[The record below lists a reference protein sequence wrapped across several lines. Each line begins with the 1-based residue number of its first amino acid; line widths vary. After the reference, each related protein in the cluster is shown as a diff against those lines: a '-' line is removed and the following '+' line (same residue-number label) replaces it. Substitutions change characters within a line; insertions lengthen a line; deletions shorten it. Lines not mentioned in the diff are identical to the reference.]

1 MADSATAKKLTRL
14 GASFARRY
22 GLAFAS
28 VAGALLLDLLFYHFH
43 LPHPFAAFAL
53 SAIAITFWY
62 GGTKPGIVAVLLSSL
77 IRGFIFESE
86 TSSLSRVLY
95 ELVFLTFAIIMIWVR
110 RRKEALEVAI
120 TDRTAEFTAANEDLH
135 KRKEQLDALFELSP
149 DAVILTDDDFHILR
163 VNKEFTR
170 MFGYT
175 AEEVVGQWIP
185 DLIVPEELRAQ
196 GLKNRDRLI
205 SGNRVELETI
215 RQRKGGVRFDV
226 SVVGK
231 GISLGFEQVGVYLIY
246 RDISERKKAERKL
259 ERSEANLLESQRLVH
274 MCSWAYDPSSG
285 MVTFSPELKRIY
297 DIEVDQDIWAA
308 DFFLDRVHPE
318 DRPAVEEIFR
328 RVQLDKTDCDA
339 SYRIVLPDG
348 SIKHIFSVGHP
359 VLNQSGELVEFV
371 GTSMDVTEQWNIR
384 TELEK
389 AFEEIKKR
397 TDAAR
402 RSERE
407 LRDVVNT
414 VPAYVWSTS
423 PEGHVDFVNDRW
435 LQFTGLTLDE
445 AFGWKW
451 EAVIHPD
458 DLTRVIADW
467 HTALKNGRAMET
479 EARVRR
485 ADGEY
490 CWWFVRNV
498 PLRDETGKLVKWYG
512 TAIDIEDRK
521 RAEDSLRKSEERW
534 RSVFENSAIGVAL
547 TDLNGRFL
555 ATNHVYQ
562 TIVGYTEEELRAV
575 SFLDLTHEDYRQA
588 NSALIIEL
596 LEGKRQQFQIEKK
609 YLRKDGG
616 LIWVSNN
623 VSLVPGTERV
633 PRFIMA
639 LSEDITQ
646 RKRAEEA
653 LRRSE
658 AYLAEGQRLAK
669 TGSWAVDPKTEKCI
683 YWSEEMRQIF
693 GLDPQRSNLPDREE
707 FLRLVHPDDRDRF
720 NERVDKA
727 LRTKADLV
735 HDYRIALPDGTVK
748 HIHGI
753 GHLVLDGTGNIIECV
768 GTDMDV
774 TERKRAEDQ
783 LRRSEA
789 GLLEA
794 QRISQTGSWKH
805 DVLSGTV
812 IVSPEVFRIFGVKP
826 DEDTSTT
833 EFWLSRNHPDDQ
845 KRIRELFE
853 RAEIEKTDY
862 EADYRIVLPD
872 GAIKHLHAAGHPILN
887 GSGEL
892 VEFIGTVMDI
902 TERKQ
907 REEALRRSEGYLAE
921 AQKLTHTG
929 SWAVRVPQME
939 NAQGE
944 AGQGLAVLPRFGWN
958 ASYWS
963 NEMYR
968 IFGLDPGPTP
978 PSYMEV
984 VRRMHP
990 EDAHHNTPVVEQ
1002 AIRDRTD
1009 FEIDYRL
1016 LLPNGAAKYIHVVGH
1031 PVVNA
1036 SGDVVELVGT
1046 SMDVTEQHEARAA
1059 LQTAFEQ
1066 LKAEETE
1073 LRRMID
1079 AIASYIYV
1087 LRPDGTA
1094 LYANQTVLD
1103 YTGLT
1108 LEDVQREDQ
1117 RARVFHPEDLERLRG
1132 ERHGALAR
1140 GMPFELEQR
1149 ALGKDGNYRWFL
1161 VRYNPLRDDQGH
1173 IIRWY
1178 ATGTDIEDRKRAEQR
1193 MRDENLALREQ
1204 IDQAFMF
1211 EDIVGSSPALQTV
1224 LSSIVR
1230 VAPTDSTVLI
1240 TGETGTGKELI
1251 ARAIHKHSQ
1260 RSGQA
1265 FISVNCA
1272 SIPSSLIASE
1282 LFGHEKGAFT
1292 GAVQRHQGRF
1302 EVAHSGTIFL
1312 DEVGDL
1318 PAEAQIALLRVLQ
1331 ERQFERVGGNRV
1343 LTTDVR
1349 VISATNR
1356 DLTAAIAAGTFRS
1369 DLFYRLNVFPIEVP
1383 PLRKRKE
1390 DIPMLV
1396 EYFVKRYAEKAGKR
1410 ICKIDNKTLELC
1422 QSYPWPGNIREL
1434 QNIVER
1440 SVILCSGDTF
1450 WIEKAW
1456 LARVPPTR
1464 QELAGPLPD
1473 TLQNQ
1478 ERKIIETALAECKG
1492 KVAGPE
1498 GAAAKLGIPRST
1510 LDSKIKQLKINKHK
1524 FIVER

>member
-1 MADSATAKKLTRL
+1 MAHSATARKLTRQS
-14 GASFARRY
+14 ASFVRRY

-28 VAGALLLDLLFYHFH
+28 VAGALLLDLLFRHFN

-62 GGTKPGIVAVLLSSL
+62 GGTKPGIVAVLLASL
-77 IRGFIFESE
+77 IRGFIFEGK
-86 TSSLSRVLY
+86 TNSLSRVLY
-95 ELVFLTFAIIMIWVR
+95 ELVFLTFAMLMIWVR

-120 TDRTAEFTAANEDLH
+120 LDRTAELTAANEELL
-135 KRKEQLDALFELSP
+135 RQKEQLDGLFELSP
-149 DAVILTDDDFHILR
+149 DAVILTDDDFHVLR

-170 MFGYT
+170 IFGYT
-175 AEEVVGQWIP
+175 AEEVAGQWLP
-185 DLIVPEELRAQ
+185 KLIVPEELHAEA
-196 GLKNRDRLI
+196 LKNRDQLI

-215 RQRKGGVRFDV
+215 RQRKDGVRFDV
-226 SVVGK
+226 SVVAR
-231 GISLGFEQVGVYLIY
+231 GISLGFERVGVCLIY
-246 RDISERKKAERKL
+246 RDIAERKKAERKL

-274 MCSWAYDPSSG
+274 MCSWVYDPLSG
-285 MVTFSPELKRIY
+285 MVTFSPEVKRIY
-297 DIEVDQDIWAA
+297 AIESDQDIWAA

-318 DRPAVEEIFR
+318 DRPVVEEILGR
-328 RVQLDKTDCDA
+328 AQLDKTDYDA

-371 GTSMDVTEQWNIR
+371 GTSMDVTEHWKAR

-389 AFEEIKKR
+389 AFEEIKQR
-397 TDAAR
+397 TEAAR

-414 VPAYVWSTS
+414 VPAHVWSTS
-423 PEGHVDFVNDRW
+423 PEGQVDFVNDRW
-435 LQFTGLTLDE
+435 LQFTGLALDE
-445 AFGWKW
+445 AFGSKW
-451 EAVIHPD
+451 EAVLHPD
-458 DLTRVIADW
+458 DRTRVLSDW
-467 HTALKNGRAMET
+467 HTALKNGRAMES

-490 CWWFVRNV
+490 CWWFIRNV
-498 PLRDETGKLVKWYG
+498 PLRDEAGKLIRWYG

-521 RAEDSLRKSEERW
+521 QAEQALRKSEERW

-562 TIVGYTEEELRAV
+562 TIVGYTEEELRALY
-575 SFLDLTHEDYRQA
+575 FLDVTHEDYREA
-588 NSALIIEL
+588 NWALITEL

-609 YLRKDGG
+609 YLRKDGTS
-616 LIWVSNN
+616 IWVSNN

-639 LSEDITQ
+639 LSEDIT
-646 RKRAEEA
+646 
-653 LRRSE
+653 
-658 AYLAEGQRLAK
+658 
-669 TGSWAVDPKTEKCI
+669 
-683 YWSEEMRQIF
+683 
-693 GLDPQRSNLPDREE
+693 
-707 FLRLVHPDDRDRF
+707 
-720 NERVDKA
+720 
-727 LRTKADLV
+727 
-735 HDYRIALPDGTVK
+735 
-748 HIHGI
+748 
-753 GHLVLDGTGNIIECV
+753 
-768 GTDMDV
+768 
-774 TERKRAEDQ
+774 ERKRAED
-783 LRRSEA
+783 
-789 GLLEA
+789 
-794 QRISQTGSWKH
+794 
-805 DVLSGTV
+805 
-812 IVSPEVFRIFGVKP
+812 
-826 DEDTSTT
+826 
-833 EFWLSRNHPDDQ
+833 
-845 KRIRELFE
+845 
-853 RAEIEKTDY
+853 
-862 EADYRIVLPD
+862 
-872 GAIKHLHAAGHPILN
+872 
-887 GSGEL
+887 
-892 VEFIGTVMDI
+892 
-902 TERKQ
+902 
-907 REEALRRSEGYLAE
+907 ALQRSEGYLAE

-929 SWAVRVPQME
+929 SWAVRVPRME
-939 NAQGE
+939 NAQRE
-944 AGQGLAVLPRFGWN
+944 AGQELAVIPRFGWD

-963 NEMYR
+963 NEMYQ
-968 IFGLDPGPTP
+968 IFGFDPDPMP
-978 PSYMEV
+978 PAYMEIV
-984 VRRMHP
+984 QRLHP
-990 EDAHHNTPVVEQ
+990 EDARHNTSVVEQ
-1002 AIRDRTD
+1002 AIQDKID
-1009 FEIDYRL
+1009 FETDLRL
-1016 LLPNGAAKYIHVVGH
+1016 LLPNGGTRYIHVVGH
-1031 PVVNA
+1031 PVVSA
-1036 SGDVVELVGT
+1036 SGDVTELVGMA
-1046 SMDVTEQHEARAA
+1046 MDITEQHEARAA

-1066 LKAEETE
+1066 LKAEQIE
-1073 LRRMID
+1073 LRRMTD

-1094 LYANQTVLD
+1094 FYANQTVLD

-1117 RARVFHPEDLERLRG
+1117 RTRVFHPEDVERLRE
-1132 ERHGALAR
+1132 ERHEALAR
-1140 GMPFELEQR
+1140 GKPFELEQR

-1161 VRYNPLRDDQGH
+1161 VRYNPLRDDQGN

-1178 ATGTDIEDRKRAEQR
+1178 ATGTDIEDRKQAEER
-1193 MRDENLALREQ
+1193 IRNENLALREQ

-1224 LSSIVR
+1224 LSSIVK

-1292 GAVQRHQGRF
+1292 GAVQRRQGRF
-1302 EVAHSGTIFL
+1302 ELAHSGTIFL

-1318 PAEAQIALLRVLQ
+1318 PAETQITLLRVLQ
-1331 ERQFERVGGNRV
+1331 ERQFERVGGNRT

-1349 VISATNR
+1349 IIAATNR

-1369 DLFYRLNVFPIEVP
+1369 DLFYRLSVFPIEVP
-1383 PLRKRKE
+1383 ALRKRKV

-1396 EYFVKRYAEKAGKR
+1396 EYFVKRYAEKVGKE
-1410 ICKIDNKTLELC
+1410 ICKIDVNTLELC

-1440 SVILCSGDTF
+1440 SVILTSGDTF
-1450 WIEKAW
+1450 SIEKAW
-1456 LARVPPTR
+1456 LASPEPAR
-1464 QELAGPLPD
+1464 QELPSPLPD

-1478 ERKIIETALAECKG
+1478 ERELIETALAECKG

-1510 LDSKIKQLKINKHK
+1510 LDSKIKQLKIKKHK
-1524 FIVER
+1524 FIPQ